1 MVSTLDFESSDPSS
15 NLGRTLVL
23 YCVNITFELD
33 VHKSTNLF
41 PFAREMKAGL
51 NLSEI
56 SHTPRLRLI
65 FSVLLSSVLDSIV
78 VSIPACHAGDR
89 GSIPRRGG
97 FFLYIIQNQINI
109 HVHRDTK
116 SLQVQCAGHSVH

>member
-1 MVSTLDFESSDPSS
+1 MYPKAV
-15 NLGRTLVL
+15 NLVPL
-23 YCVNITFELD
+23 
-33 VHKSTNLF
+33 
-41 PFAREMKAGL
+41 AREMKAGL

-65 FSVLLSSVLDSIV
+65 FSKLLSSVLDSIV

-97 FFLYIIQNQINI
+97 FFLCIIQNQLNI
-109 HVHRDTK
+109 HVNRETK
-116 SLQVQCAGHSVH
+116 SLPVHSAGHSVH